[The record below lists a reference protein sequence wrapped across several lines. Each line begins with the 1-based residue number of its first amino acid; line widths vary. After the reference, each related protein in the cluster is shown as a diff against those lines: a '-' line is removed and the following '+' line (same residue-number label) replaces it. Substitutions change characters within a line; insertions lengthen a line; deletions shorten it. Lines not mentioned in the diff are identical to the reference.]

1 MPEKGIDEVKDKAL
15 KKQSQKCQ
23 WWKIEQQ

>member
-15 KKQSQKCQ
+15 KNNHKSVNGGK
-23 WWKIEQQ
+23 